1 MFFPRLRRSTKPVF
15 IALAVIFAVSF
26 VFLGVGPGST
36 GLGDLLQG
44 NFSLFG
50 IHLGSSAGGSVSKAQ
65 KEITQH
71 PNSPKGYRDLATAYE
86 GKKQDKQ
93 AISALET
100 YSKLRPKD
108 QDFGFCL
115 SASGR

>member
-26 VFLGVGPGST
+26 VFLGVGSGST

-50 IHLGSSAGGSVSKAQ
+50 IHLGGYVGGILGISWAVYSVRH
-65 KEITQH
+65 E
-71 PNSPKGYRDLATAYE
+71 RRFATRA
-86 GKKQDKQ
+86 
-93 AISALET
+93 A
-100 YSKLRPKD
+100 PP
-108 QDFGFCL
+108 
-115 SASGR
+115 